1 MTKLSHVTKNRVDFR
16 VLDDYP
22 EYELFEW
29 YFNRVYNKNKLI
41 AFLYKISGG
50 RVIPKNRLF
59 VAFGSAGGALLLYTL
74 LLIAT
79 WPLAPRFWWFW
90 AVLSGIGAALLIVAL
105 YVWSLQ
111 KHSIKEI

>member
-1 MTKLSHVTKNRVDFR
+1 MTKLSQVTKNRVDFR

-79 WPLAPRFWWFW
+79 
-90 AVLSGIGAALLIVAL
+90 
-105 YVWSLQ
+105 
-111 KHSIKEI
+111 